1 MKLNMGAHPRPIHVV
16 TATIGAHSEPPV
28 HRDNASGW
36 GRITTRFVA
45 ISLCLF
51 ALSCA
56 PGSPTTPDGAA
67 TDQSPV
73 ANTVIDDRAQDVAP
87 TDVAAAAA
95 EESGFITGQTLYVS
109 VYSHV
114 YWGPEKRHFNLA
126 CTLSIRNIDPQSS
139 IVVTAVDYYNT
150 AGALVRHFV
159 DQPQTLAPLE
169 TVDFYIKERDTT
181 GGSGANFIVRWG
193 SSTAVNAPI
202 VEAVM
207 IGVDGGQGI
216 SFVCPAREITE

>member
-1 MKLNMGAHPRPIHVV
+1 MRVDKCTDLGPMTNLTAGRGTPPERPMP
-16 TATIGAHSEPPV
+16 GDKE
-28 HRDNASGW
+28 RM
-36 GRITTRFVA
+36 RITTRFVA
-45 ISLCLF
+45 ISLCLL

-56 PGSPTTPDGAA
+56 PGNPTTPDEA
-67 TDQSPV
+67 TTDPPPV
-73 ANTVIDDRAQDVAP
+73 EYALIDDRAHDAAP
-87 TDVAAAAA
+87 TGVVAAAAA
-95 EESGFITGQTLYVS
+95 ESGFITGQTLYAS

-159 DQPQTLAPLE
+159 DQPRTLAPLE

-181 GGSGANFIVRWG
+181 GGSGRT
-193 SSTAVNAPI
+193 SSSD
-202 VEAVM
+202 
-207 IGVDGGQGI
+207 GVHPSPSMNQ
-216 SFVCPAREITE
+216 SSKRS